1 MSNECQISN
10 YAKEF
15 SKSLQPPFAKGGRG
29 GIILRAVPLMKRN
42 IYLKKKSLEEAKKVS
57 SELARL
63 IRLETETI
71 PVAQS
76 VHRVTAEPLFAKLSS
91 PPFHCAA
98 MDGIAVKA
106 ENTFGATEES
116 PKSLCINKEAFF
128 VNTGNRIPQ
137 GSDSVIMIEDVHR
150 LDSERVEIR
159 EAAHPWQH
167 VRSVGEDIL
176 TTEMVFPQNHR
187 IMPYD
192 LGALLACGHLDVKV
206 WKKPRVLIIPT
217 GSELID
223 PEQTDLN
230 HLQNISGIIESNS
243 YVLSALILED
253 GGIPIRHPIVKDDS
267 LKIREALLSLDQGV
281 NLILIIAGSSAGS
294 EDFTRSIIEESG
306 EVLIHGISMMPG
318 KPTLI
323 GQFRNRPIIG
333 IPGYPVSAV
342 IAYEELVRP
351 ILFQSLHGME
361 PERPRTKAIPT
372 RKIPSKLGT
381 EEFLRVKIG
390 KVGEKFFAT
399 PLPRGSGMVTS
410 LTQADG
416 IIRIPALSEGL
427 NENEVTEVELLK
439 PLDEI
444 ANTVVMVGSHDL
456 TLDLLANLLVKYYPP
471 IFLSSHSV
479 GSLGGIL
486 AIKDGICH
494 IAGAHLLDPE
504 TGEYN
509 LPYIRTYLNGIDV
522 HVIHLVQREQGLIV
536 QRGNPKKV
544 KGLKDLLRK
553 EITFINRQKG
563 SGTRILLDHHLKTLA
578 LNPNQIRGYEKEEYT
593 HITVASMIASGMV
606 DTGLGILSAAK
617 AMGLDFIPITK
628 ERYDLIIPSF
638 YFDDEKIRRVIK
650 AIRSNDFKKMV
661 SQMGGYD
668 VARTGEELQI
678 TNDQAPI
685 TK

>member
-1 MSNECQISN
+1 
-10 YAKEF
+10 
-15 SKSLQPPFAKGGRG
+15 
-29 GIILRAVPLMKRN
+29 MKRN
-42 IYLKKKSLEEAKKVS
+42 IYLKKKSLGEAKKVA
-57 SELARL
+57 SELANL
-63 IRLETETI
+63 IHLEAEVI
-71 PVAQS
+71 PVIRSQG
-76 VHRVTAEPLFAKLSS
+76 RITAEPIFARVSS

-150 LDSERVEIR
+150 LDSEKVEIR

-192 LGALLACGHLDVKV
+192 LGALLACGHQDVKV

-267 LKIREALLSLDQGV
+267 LKIREALLSVDQGV

-333 IPGYPVSAV
+333 IPGYPVSAI

-351 ILFQSLHGME
+351 ILFQSLHRME

-456 TLDLLANLLVKYYPP
+456 TLDLLANLLGKYYPP

-486 AIKDGICH
+486 AIKNGTCH
-494 IAGAHLLDPE
+494 MAGSHLLDPE

-509 LPYIRTYLNGIDV
+509 VTYIHTYLNGIEV
-522 HVIHLVQREQGLIV
+522 RVIHLVFREQGLFV

-544 KGLKDLLRK
+544 KGLDDLLRRD
-553 EITFINRQKG
+553 ITFINRQKG
-563 SGTRILLDHHLKTLA
+563 SGTRILLDHTLKTLS
-578 LNPNQIRGYEKEEYT
+578 LKPDQITGYEKEEFT
-593 HITVASMIASGMV
+593 HMAVASTVASGIA
-606 DTGLGILSAAK
+606 DAGLGILPAAK
-617 AMGLDFIPITK
+617 AMNLDFIPIAK
-628 ERYDLIIPSF
+628 ERYDVIIPSI
-638 YFDDEKIRRVIK
+638 YFAEEKIQKVVET
-650 AIRSNDFKKMV
+650 IRSKEFRTMV
-661 SQMGGYD
+661 SRMGGYD
-668 VARTGEELQI
+668 VSRTGEELDFQF
-678 TNDQAPI
+678 
-685 TK
+685 